1 MAKAGTNTAA
11 TVSDGRSGSTSPS
24 DGGIHRD
31 SPVPLYRQLK
41 LLIARD
47 IKEGVL
53 RPNDPVGPES
63 ELSRRHGVSRITV
76 RQALGELQQEGLIS
90 RIVGKGTFVNDRP
103 RAGRLTRLAG
113 FAEEVRALGMTPRH
127 DTLVVETRVPPPEVA
142 SSLELSP
149 NARALYI
156 ERRLFADEQPV
167 AYARSYLPADLLPSS
182 SVTIDRETLN
192 RRSLYEIL
200 EQEAGVTLER
210 ATEDVE
216 PKLADE
222 SEQRLLD
229 LEPGEVLL
237 HVHRRVFDAQGRTC
251 EDVDLLYAGSR
262 YAYRVQLRRT

>member
-1 MAKAGTNTAA
+1 MAKTGTDTTGA
-11 TVSDGRSGSTSPS
+11 TSDGRGGSGSLS
-24 DGGIHRD
+24 DRGIHRD

-47 IKEGVL
+47 IQEGAL

-76 RQALGELQQEGLIS
+76 RQALGELQQEGLIT

-113 FAEEVRALGMTPRH
+113 FAEEVRALGMSPRYE
-127 DTLVVETRVPPPEVA
+127 TLIVESRVPSPEVA

-149 NARALYI
+149 NARALYV
-156 ERRLFADEQPV
+156 ERRLLADDQPV
-167 AYARSYLPADLLPSS
+167 AYARSFLPADLFRTS
-182 SVTIDRETLN
+182 SVTIDREMLN

-262 YAYRVQLRRT
+262 YAYRVQLSRT